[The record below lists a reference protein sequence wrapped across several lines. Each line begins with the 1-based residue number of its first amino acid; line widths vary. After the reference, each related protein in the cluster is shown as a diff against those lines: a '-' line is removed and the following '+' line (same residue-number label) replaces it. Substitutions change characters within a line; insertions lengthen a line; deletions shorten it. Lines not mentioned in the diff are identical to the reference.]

1 MNKNISTLEE
11 MPGALSYLIWKV
23 EGLEET
29 IQTLRNK
36 QQAVNSP
43 HWMDIDELCSYIPSH
58 PVKQTVYGWVSN
70 KQIPYHKINKAL
82 AFLQSE
88 IDDWMKQ
95 RHCKSQA
102 ELEQEAIEY
111 IKRHKSV

>member
-36 QQAVNSP
+36 QQAANSIY
-43 HWMDIDELCSYIPSH
+43 IDTLDSDKP
-58 PVKQTVYGWVSN
+58 
-70 KQIPYHKINKAL
+70 
-82 AFLQSE
+82 
-88 IDDWMKQ
+88 IDK
-95 RHCKSQA
+95 
-102 ELEQEAIEY
+102 EQ
-111 IKRHKSV
+111 

>member
-36 QQAVNSP
+36 QQAANSP

-95 RHCKSQA
+95 RHSKSQA
-102 ELEQEAIEY
+102 EMEQEALEF
-111 IKRHKSV
+111 IKRRKTV

>member
-43 HWMDIDELCSYIPSH
+43 HWMDIDELWSYIPSH

-102 ELEQEAIEY
+102 EMEQEAIEY
-111 IKRHKSV
+111 IKRHKTV

>member
-29 IQTLRNK
+29 IQT
-36 QQAVNSP
+36 
-43 HWMDIDELCSYIPSH
+43 
-58 PVKQTVYGWVSN
+58 
-70 KQIPYHKINKAL
+70 YHKINKAL

-102 ELEQEAIEY
+102 EMEQEALEY
-111 IKRHKSV
+111 IKRHKTV

>member
-29 IQTLRNK
+29 IQTMRNK
-36 QQAVNSP
+36 QQVSNSP

-95 RHCKSQA
+95 SHSKSQE
-102 ELEQEAIEY
+102 ELEQEAKEY
-111 IKRHKSV
+111 IRSHKTV

>member
-1 MNKNISTLEE
+1 MSKNITTLEE

-29 IQTLRNK
+29 IQTMRNR
-36 QQAVNSP
+36 QQVSNAP
-43 HWMDIDELCSYIPSH
+43 HWMDIDELCAYIPSH

-82 AFLQSE
+82 TFLQSE

-95 RHCKSQA
+95 RHSKSQE
-102 ELEQEAIEY
+102 ELEHEAQEF
-111 IKRHKSV
+111 IKRHRAV